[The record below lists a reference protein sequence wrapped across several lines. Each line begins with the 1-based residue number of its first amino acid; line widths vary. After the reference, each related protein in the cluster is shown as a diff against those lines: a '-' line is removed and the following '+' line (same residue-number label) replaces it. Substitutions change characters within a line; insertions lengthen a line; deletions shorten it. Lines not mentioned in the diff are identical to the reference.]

1 MKTNCHNDLSLYLL
15 GDSRFMPQTL
25 FEKLWDRHLIGM
37 DETGESLLYVDR
49 VCMHERTGSIAM
61 QSLMERGLPVRRPKQ
76 AFCVMDHTVD
86 TYPGRGD
93 QTRIPGGEAFIVS
106 ARSSAQSLGLTLF
119 DVNDADQ
126 GISHL
131 VSAEQGFALPG
142 ISLVC
147 PDSHTCTLGAVGAL
161 ALGVGASQVEH
172 ALATSCIRLSK
183 PNVMRVTFEGQLAP
197 WVTAKDMVLHL
208 IAEEGAAAARG
219 AAVEYGGSTV
229 ESLPVE
235 ARMTLCN
242 MAVEFSAF
250 TGLIAPDEK
259 TFAYVE
265 GRPHAPVPLPREE
278 WQSLRSDADAEFMRE
293 IRIDASTIR
302 PRVTWGTSPEH
313 GVSIHD
319 SVPEPTN
326 ADAERALG
334 YMGLEPGL
342 RMKDLAVDAAFIGS
356 CTNSRLSDL
365 RAAANILRNRRVA
378 RGVAAV
384 CVPGSTGVKRAA
396 EAEGIDRI
404 FLDAGFEWRESGCS
418 MCFYAGGETFGPGKR
433 VITSTNR
440 NFEGRQGPGVR
451 SHLASPEL
459 VAASAIRGTISSP
472 DMLT

>member
-1 MKTNCHNDLSLYLL
+1 M
-15 GDSRFMPQTL
+15 GRTL
-25 FEKLWDRHLIGM
+25 FDKLWERHLVDT
-37 DETGESLLYVDR
+37 DEGGESLLYVDR
-49 VCMHERTGSIAM
+49 LCMHERTGSIAM
-61 QSLMERGLPVRRPKQ
+61 RSLMDRGLPVRRPEH

-93 QTRIPGGEAFIVS
+93 KTRIPGGETFIVS
-106 ARSSAQSLGLTLF
+106 ARNSAQSLGLTLF

-131 VSAEQGFALPG
+131 VSAEQGFAVPG
-142 ISLVC
+142 ISLIC

-161 ALGVGASQVEH
+161 AVGVGASQVEH
-172 ALATSCIRLSK
+172 ALATSCIRLAK
-183 PNVMRVTFEGQLAP
+183 PQVMRVSFEGRLAP

-219 AAVEYGGSTV
+219 AAVEYSGSTV
-229 ESLPVE
+229 ERLNVE

-242 MAVEFSAF
+242 MAVEYSAF

-259 TFAYVE
+259 TLEYVKGRAY
-265 GRPHAPVPLPREE
+265 APAPLPLEE
-278 WQSLRSDADAEFMRE
+278 WQTLRSDADAEFLRE
-293 IRIDASTIR
+293 IRIDASEIG

-313 GVSIHD
+313 GVSVHD
-319 SVPEPTN
+319 PVPAPES
-326 ADAERALG
+326 ADAKRALE
-334 YMGLEPGL
+334 YMGLKPGL
-342 RMKDLAVDAAFIGS
+342 LMKKLSIDAAFIGS
-356 CTNSRLSDL
+356 CTNSRLGDL
-365 RAAANILRNRRVA
+365 RAAASILRNRRVA
-378 RGVAAV
+378 PGVVAV
-384 CVPGSTGVKRAA
+384 CVPGSTSVKRAA
-396 EAEGIDRI
+396 EAEGIDQV

-459 VAASAIRGTISSP
+459 VAASAVRGTISSP
-472 DMLT
+472 DMLM